1 MAKKRPS
8 GDGMV
13 RKRADGRWEG
23 RIVIGHKSDGSVIY
37 KTEYA
42 KTQKAMLRKLHQ
54 SIERHRDIDLT
65 EDSRITLAEWL
76 DRWINDYMS
85 GSLRGSTLVGYRR
98 YAELYVNPILGH
110 KPIYLITTMDVQ
122 KMYSKIRKEG
132 RVYEH
137 PELGHQLK
145 GSTVRRIHNM
155 LHHAMKTAVQARLIA
170 KNPTE
175 GATVPKN
182 NYPPKTVLNEEQL
195 ERFMEAIRMDPIW
208 FDFFYT
214 EITTG
219 MRRDEICALQ
229 WDDFDS
235 ERGTLKVRRS
245 FTKDQ
250 NNKLIIGDTKTFT
263 GNRTILLPPSTV
275 SVLRE
280 RQKSALTEWIFY
292 NPVYPEDAVKPDAAY
307 RRLKQLLMEAELP
320 DIRFHDLRHTFATHA
335 ISNGV
340 DAKTLSGILGH
351 TNASFTLDTYTH
363 VTSDMHQK
371 AATVVGDLLGSILG
385 KELDEWARKEK
396 KEPEQSGNV
405 MTVDGKADT

>member
-98 YAELYVNPILGH
+98 YAELYINPILGH

-182 NYPPKTVLNEEQL
+182 NYPSKTVLNEEQL

-219 MRRDEICALQ
+219 MRRGEICALQ

-235 ERGTLKVRRS
+235 DRGTLKVRRS
-245 FTKDQ
+245 FTKDK